1 MPSPSL
7 TKPLAPCSA
16 DVTAPMPADVV
27 IREALA
33 GDVPAMAEIIN
44 TFASQGLML
53 PRSQFQFYQHV
64 RDFSLAEHAGEVL
77 GCGALQFVWSD
88 LAEIRS
94 LAVKETWQGKGI
106 GRRLVEH
113 LLAEAR
119 RHGIRQVFCL
129 TYQQG
134 FFEEVGFYV
143 VSRES
148 LPHKIWGDC
157 LNCPKYPDCDE
168 IAMMYDLA
176 QGARA

>member
-16 DVTAPMPADVV
+16 AVTTPLLDAVA
-27 IREALA
+27 IREALV

-44 TFASQGLML
+44 AFAGQQLML

-64 RDFSLAEHAGEVL
+64 RDFAVAEHEGEIL

-94 LAVKETWQGKGI
+94 LAVKRPWQGRGV
-106 GRRLVEH
+106 GRCLVEH
-113 LLAEAR
+113 LLAQAR
-119 RHGIRQVFCL
+119 HHGIRQIFCL

-134 FFEEVGFYV
+134 FFEELGFYV

-176 QGARA
+176 KE